1 LCLIRNYGKDGDTKC
16 SLPEWQTGCRR
27 CRHEWGWCSWSLNAR
42 PLVKCSLESSRAHS
56 VLFKPLKLF
65 VNV

>member
-27 CRHEWGWCSWSLNAR
+27 CRHEWG
-42 PLVKCSLESSRAHS
+42 
-56 VLFKPLKLF
+56 
-65 VNV
+65 